1 MDVKQIKAAI
11 RAGILYREI
20 DTDLNNLYISGEI
33 SKEEFD
39 ALSRQIEELENK
51 EMSRGRTPDLVIEQV
66 PSSREENTISKEED
80 DNVTALNT
88 ISETVAEPVVPVVE
102 NESSTEDTAEETR
115 EEPQQEGQP
124 ASENSASEEE
134 SREGT
139 NKDAPQWVSDYRN
152 YMMEWSARNPERRLQ
167 KFEKE
172 EGSYKADFKDGVALN
187 FSSPSNVAVKTADPE
202 SPKASDFDAL
212 IEIAKKSNQN
222 IRLSDNMS
230 DEFRKALIEACA
242 TADVKITNLSR
253 EDTEL
258 YLSFATKEEETT
270 EQQDVVN
277 DTEENVA
284 APVNEEPVN
293 EEPEAPAEEAEPV
306 VETETPIVSDSI
318 EENEP
323 IAMPESFSEETLKD
337 NSEELFGD
345 LPTADTVDEDKEN
358 DTDNLFNL
366 DYTPSEKEQTAD
378 PFEILFN
385 NTEDSAEETPEEPV
399 VEEPKAENSETPAET
414 APSGEIA
421 AEEEGFFKRTFKKL
435 KNKLPV
441 WMVGLGSVGAVVA
454 PSCNTPT
461 QKQGQTADGYE
472 AFIDTTDNSSD
483 TTYVATAADLRTAA
497 ADSASIAVPTEWN
510 KDMKIGEDRFYVT
523 MNSYENWEV
532 AYRNAYK
539 LQDVLQ
545 MDALVILSALRND
558 AAWTCSP
565 DSKGYADY
573 NSGGLAKYGLGDLG
587 AAIKCGKTLNLEKL
601 ENYKILLRAGD
612 NERLS
617 INTHIMA
624 ELIPNY
630 DKPNKHHHIDS
641 KGYLIG
647 DENNCSRLKIIY
659 NCGKASDMRFSLRN
673 CGCTNITDRVD
684 QVIQQD
690 TTPAPVVDTTT
701 YVAPV
706 EPVVVV
712 DTVQEAPAP
721 EVKKAKAP
729 QAPKFVTVATT
740 SNLGEAPMN
749 GFMTTVANGANES
762 QITKGTKSAAK
773 RMSRQLKRAGIDAQ
787 TSEEFK
793 NEVKAPNSSKEEAQE
808 KAKQQQNYE
817 WTVNNQ
823 NSRD

>member
-51 EMSRGRTPDLVIEQV
+51 EMSRGRTPDLVIEQA
-66 PSSREENTISKEED
+66 PSSREENTISKEGD

-134 SREGT
+134 SREDT

-172 EGSYKADFKDGVALN
+172 EESYKADFKDGVALN

-293 EEPEAPAEEAEPV
+293 EEPVNEEPEAPAEEAEPV
-306 VETETPIVSDSI
+306 VETETPVVSDST

-366 DYTPSEKEQTAD
+366 DYTPSEEEQAAD

-461 QKQGQTADGYE
+461 QKGSQNTDGYE
-472 AFIDTTDNSSD
+472 QFIDTTDNSSD

-510 KDMKIGEDRFYVT
+510 ENMGISERDYNIVRKACGSSWNT
-523 MNSYENWEV
+523 MYTNAHLLKAKLSTPENQMTEAQILLATRNIVAWTTSPNAKGSAKLNSGILAPYGLEN
-532 AYRNAYK
+532 
-539 LQDVLQ
+539 
-545 MDALVILSALRND
+545 LVNALRCGDTLTVDVTPLQIMLAAGNND
-558 AAWTCSP
+558 RLNVNANTLSGLNANF
-565 DSKGYADY
+565 ANLRH
-573 NSGGLAKYGLGDLG
+573 NS
-587 AAIKCGKTLNLEKL
+587 E
-601 ENYKILLRAGD
+601 
-612 NERLS
+612 
-617 INTHIMA
+617 
-624 ELIPNY
+624 
-630 DKPNKHHHIDS
+630 
-641 KGYLIG
+641 GYLIG
-647 DENNCSRLKIIY
+647 NTCNQFKAIGDCGEKAKFKMGNC
-659 NCGKASDMRFSLRN
+659 NQPAP
-673 CGCTNITDRVD
+673 
-684 QVIQQD
+684 QVVEEQ
-690 TTPAPVVDTTT
+690 TPAPVVEQDTTT

-706 EPVVVV
+706 EPVAVV

-749 GFMTTVANGANES
+749 GFMNTVSDGANES

-808 KAKQQQNYE
+808 KAKQQNYE

>member
-51 EMSRGRTPDLVIEQV
+51 EMSRGRTPDLVIEQA

-88 ISETVAEPVVPVVE
+88 ISETVAEPVVPVAE

-134 SREGT
+134 SREDT

-172 EGSYKADFKDGVALN
+172 EESYKADFKDGVALN

-284 APVNEEPVN
+284 DPVNEEPVN

-306 VETETPIVSDSI
+306 VETETPVVSDST

-323 IAMPESFSEETLKD
+323 IAMPASLSDEVLQD
-337 NSEELFGD
+337 NADELFGD
-345 LPTADTVDEDKEN
+345 LPTEDTVDEDKEN

-366 DYTPSEKEQTAD
+366 DYTPSEEEQAEN
-378 PFEILFN
+378 PFEVLIN
-385 NTEDSAEETPEEPV
+385 NTEDSVEETPEEPV

-461 QKQGQTADGYE
+461 QKGSQNTDGYE
-472 AFIDTTDNSSD
+472 QFIDTTDNSSD

-510 KDMKIGEDRFYVT
+510 ENMGISERDYNIVRKACGSSWNTMYTNAHLLKDQLSTQENQMTEAQILLATRNIVAWTTSPNAKGKAKL
-523 MNSYENWEV
+523 NSGILASYGLEN
-532 AYRNAYK
+532 
-539 LQDVLQ
+539 
-545 MDALVILSALRND
+545 LVNALRCGDTLTVENITNYQIMLAAGNND
-558 AAWTCSP
+558 RLNVNANTL
-565 DSKGYADY
+565 
-573 NSGGLAKYGLGDLG
+573 SG
-587 AAIKCGKTLNLEKL
+587 LNARFANLHH
-601 ENYKILLRAGD
+601 D
-612 NERLS
+612 
-617 INTHIMA
+617 A
-624 ELIPNY
+624 E
-630 DKPNKHHHIDS
+630 
-641 KGYLIG
+641 GYLIG
-647 DENNCSRLKIIY
+647 NTCNQFKAIGDCGEKAKFKMGNC
-659 NCGKASDMRFSLRN
+659 NQPAP
-673 CGCTNITDRVD
+673 
-684 QVIQQD
+684 QVVEEQ
-690 TTPAPVVDTTT
+690 TPAPVVEQDTTT

-706 EPVVVV
+706 EPVAVI

-729 QAPKFVTVATT
+729 QAPKFVTVATA

-749 GFMTTVANGANES
+749 GFMANVSNGANES

-808 KAKQQQNYE
+808 KAKQQNYE

>member
-51 EMSRGRTPDLVIEQV
+51 EMSRGRTPDLVIEQA

-115 EEPQQEGQP
+115 EEPQQESQP
-124 ASENSASEEE
+124 TSENSASEEE
-134 SREGT
+134 SSEDT

-172 EGSYKADFKDGVALN
+172 EESYKADFKDGVALN

-277 DTEENVA
+277 DTEENVVD
-284 APVNEEPVN
+284 PVNEEPVN

-306 VETETPIVSDSI
+306 VETETPVVSDST

-358 DTDNLFNL
+358 DTDNLFDLN
-366 DYTPSEKEQTAD
+366 YTPSEKEQTAD

-461 QKQGQTADGYE
+461 QKGSQNTEGYE
-472 AFIDTTDNSSD
+472 QFIDTTDNSSD

-497 ADSASIAVPTEWN
+497 ADSVSIAVPTEWN
-510 KDMKIGEDRFYVT
+510 ENMGISERDYNIVRKACGSSWNTMYTNAHLLKDQLSTQENQMTEAQILLATRNIVAWTTSPNAKGKAKL
-523 MNSYENWEV
+523 NSGILASYGLEN
-532 AYRNAYK
+532 
-539 LQDVLQ
+539 
-545 MDALVILSALRND
+545 LVNALRCGDTLTVENITNYQIMLAAGNND
-558 AAWTCSP
+558 RLNVNANTL
-565 DSKGYADY
+565 
-573 NSGGLAKYGLGDLG
+573 SG
-587 AAIKCGKTLNLEKL
+587 LNARFANLPH
-601 ENYKILLRAGD
+601 D
-612 NERLS
+612 
-617 INTHIMA
+617 A
-624 ELIPNY
+624 E
-630 DKPNKHHHIDS
+630 
-641 KGYLIG
+641 GYLIG
-647 DENNCSRLKIIY
+647 NTCNQFKAIGDCGEKAKFKMGNC
-659 NCGKASDMRFSLRN
+659 NQPAP
-673 CGCTNITDRVD
+673 
-684 QVIQQD
+684 QVVEEQ
-690 TTPAPVVDTTT
+690 TPAPVVEQDTTT
-701 YVAPV
+701 YVAP
-706 EPVVVV
+706 EPVAVV

-749 GFMTTVANGANES
+749 GFMTTVSNGANES

-793 NEVKAPNSSKEEAQE
+793 NEVKAPNSSKAEAQE